1 MKILELKPIVI
12 AIKNIKVKFRSWQA
26 IFFGMGFPIMFTL
39 IFYFMFHEINPE
51 TGIDIYSYSIPG
63 MITYAACMGTTG
75 AAIVFTNDKST
86 GILERL
92 DTMPTGRRN
101 IFLGTLISESAF
113 LTVQILTMF
122 ILCYGILD
130 QYFVGYL
137 ELFIGFLVML
147 LFGILSVGIGII
159 IASLSKNEEVAN
171 GMALTFVMPVIF
183 ASGAMVPFESPIVYF
198 MPPYWAKQIYLQF
211 TVLGDGLTS
220 NLYSSSMIGYT
231 ATETSIPIWG
241 GILILI
247 AMTILFIF
255 IGIKLFQKKTKI

>member
-1 MKILELKPIVI
+1 MKLLERKSIVI
-12 AIKNIKVKFRSWQA
+12 AIKNIKEKFRSWQA
-26 IFFGMGFPIMFTL
+26 IFFGMGFPIMFTI
-39 IFYFMFHEINPE
+39 IFYFMFHEIDPE
-51 TGIDIYSYSIPG
+51 TGIDVYSYAVPG
-63 MITYAACMGTTG
+63 MITYAACMGTTS

-92 DTMPTGRRN
+92 DTMPTGRKN
-101 IFLGTLISESAF
+101 IFLGALISESAF
-113 LTVQILTMF
+113 LTVQILVMF
-122 ILCYGILD
+122 ILSYGILG
-130 QYFVGYL
+130 QYYVGFF
-137 ELFIGFLVML
+137 ELFIGFLVSL
-147 LFGILSVGIGII
+147 LFGVLSVGIGII
-159 IASLSKNEEVAN
+159 IASFSKNAEVAD
-171 GMALTFVMPVIF
+171 GIALTFVMPVIF

-247 AMTILFIF
+247 GMTFLFIF
-255 IGIKLFQKKTKI
+255 IGIKLFQKKTKL

>member
-1 MKILELKPIVI
+1 MKLLEQKSIVI
-12 AIKNIKVKFRSWQA
+12 AIKNTKEKFRTWQS
-26 IFFGMGFPIMFTL
+26 IFFGMGFPIMFTI

-63 MITYAACMGTTG
+63 MITYAASMGTTS
-75 AAIVFTNDKST
+75 AAIVFTKDKST

-92 DTMPTGRRN
+92 DTMPTGRKN

-113 LTVQILTMF
+113 LTAQILVMF
-122 ILCYGILD
+122 ILGYGILG
-130 QYFVGYL
+130 QYFVGFI
-137 ELFIGFLVML
+137 ELIIGFFVSL

-159 IASLSKNEEVAN
+159 IASFSKNAEVAD
-171 GMALTFVMPVIF
+171 GIALTFIMPVIF

-220 NLYSSSMIGYT
+220 NLYSSSLIGYT
-231 ATETSIPIWG
+231 ATETTIPIWG

-247 AMTILFIF
+247 ALTVSFIF
-255 IGIKLFQKKTKI
+255 IGIKLFQKKTKL

>member
-1 MKILELKPIVI
+1 
-12 AIKNIKVKFRSWQA
+12 
-26 IFFGMGFPIMFTL
+26 MFTL
-39 IFYFMFHEINPE
+39 IFYFMFHGIIPE

-63 MITYAACMGTTG
+63 MITYAVCMGTTG

-92 DTMPTGRRN
+92 DTMPTGRKN

-113 LTVQILTMF
+113 LTVQILVMF
-122 ILCYGILD
+122 ILSYGILD

-159 IASLSKNEEVAN
+159 IASLSKNEEVAS
-171 GMALTFVMPVIF
+171 GMALTFIMPVIF

-211 TVLGDGLTS
+211 TVLGNGLTS
-220 NLYSSSMIGYT
+220 NLFSSSKIGYT

-247 AMTILFIF
+247 AMTISFIF
-255 IGIKLFQKKTKI
+255 IGIKLFQKKTKL